1 MEASGLGGPMLG
13 VVLLPGLLAAGIGSL
28 IFIGL
33 DSLTGLGTFSL
44 ALPGLPRLQPAHR
57 GRVRLGDS
65 DRAGRRPDRP
75 RHPAAGTVPE
85 ARTQTGGPCSWSRW
99 PGMAV
104 AVLAII
110 YAEATGKPTS
120 DVLFSGENALDPLI
134 THAASYSVGALLL
147 LMVCKGLA
155 YAVSLS
161 SFRGG
166 PVFPAMFIG
175 AAGGIALS
183 HLPGLPLIAGVAMG
197 IGAMSRGDAHPADHL
212 GAARHPAA
220 RLRRPGPHA
229 TGDRGGGRRLRGR
242 GQDHT
247 GGDHRIG
254 SPERPAATAGSDS
267 DVVSR

>member
-1 MEASGLGGPMLG
+1 VAAALIGPVIQRLALFLKPYADKWTML
-13 VVLLPGLLAAGIGSL
+13 VVPLAGI
-28 IFIGL
+28 
-33 DSLTGLGTFSL
+33 
-44 ALPGLPRLQPAHR
+44 
-57 GRVRLGDS
+57 
-65 DRAGRRPDRP
+65 
-75 RHPAAGTVPE
+75 
-85 ARTQTGGPCSWSRW
+85 
-99 PGMAV
+99 AV

-183 HLPGLPLIAGVAMG
+183 HLPGLPMIAGVAMG
-197 IGAMSRGDAHPADHL
+197 IGAMSVVMLTLPITSVLLATLLLASDGLALMPLVIVAVVVAYVA
-212 GAARHPAA
+212 AARITPAET
-220 RLRRPGPHA
+220 
-229 TGDRGGGRRLRGR
+229 TG
-242 GQDHT
+242 
-247 GGDHRIG
+247 
-254 SPERPAATAGSDS
+254 SAAPERPAATAGSDS